1 MFKFEKISDFDF
13 NKINESSLHHLN
25 FSLDDFDDEDVDIT
39 QMSQTSSK
47 VKQTIDF
54 DTFLYQHIFNPIEM
68 LDKVNNSNDI
78 KYAWKEYPQDGNTHY
93 LAYIEITQN
102 NKKEYKKYYIYI
114 DLNNNTKEL
123 HIGNCNS
130 YGHSGSS
137 RYMSISYPLIKICE
151 TYANGPVYIGDIY
164 LDLGFG
170 INETAESLLNKI
182 KTPLEFIGIS
192 QEISIYRCIWNN
204 KNYYYPFNGLNK
216 KGFTEID
223 NAVKIPHNFVEHL
236 KGFSGNLSYSITNL
250 YYNAFDNW
258 YDFLKMVVLICD
270 SEGVVKTDFNYQF
283 TPENYEEK
291 LQEFKE
297 LVESEIGNIE
307 EEKIQAAS
315 YEEKCKQKIQEMFS
329 ETVITNYDEINR
341 KLPNYV
347 LANKKL
353 SNYLTTRIL
362 NKERTSTD
370 PYRKFD
376 LPVIDL
382 ILKDNGINVDK
393 LVEEYEADF
402 LDNLY
407 KFINLLDEHFDRIHC
422 SPIAKYYL
430 FRDIFIR
437 GNIKAQYACT
447 EKINN
452 TPTGG
457 FDDETFDGLT
467 KEEIQLMKKL
477 MTGLK
482 VLQIDNQGRCQAD
495 VSKLNNKSEES
506 IHLAN
511 AVIDC
516 FGEYSNGQIGDIHA
530 SKNSTEAEDIHA
542 YNKFALLQRFV
553 YLLSIL
559 IVEDHNKTVEE
570 KGTGK
575 TWEYPQQFAVYLY
588 NYNYTRGGYGY
599 PGKYDPL
606 SLGDNWLRI
615 DTYTQLYKFVK
626 MIAYVIENAYN
637 ITVPNLGCCDDT
649 VKNQILRAYGEL
661 EYKEDLTVNSEFS
674 YDNKPNMNTFNV
686 SSLNTMFETIFK
698 NISDKIDKN
707 KL

>member
-1 MFKFEKISDFDF
+1 MFNFEKISDFNF
-13 NKINESSLHHLN
+13 NKINESSLRHLN

-39 QMSQTSSK
+39 QMSQTNSK

-54 DTFLYQHIFNPIEM
+54 ETFLAQYVFNPIEM
-68 LDKVNNSNDI
+68 LDKVNSNDI
-78 KYAWKEYPQDGNTHY
+78 KYAWKEYNQDSNTHY

-102 NKKEYKKYYIYI
+102 NKKEWKKYYLYI
-114 DLNNNTKEL
+114 DLNNKTKEL

-130 YGHSGSS
+130 YGHNGSS

-151 TYANGPVYIGDIY
+151 AYTSGPVYIGDIY

-182 KTPLEFIGIS
+182 KTPLKFIGIS
-192 QEISIYRCIWNN
+192 QEISVYRCTWNN
-204 KNYYYPFNGLNK
+204 KNYYYPYNGLNK

-236 KGFSGNLSYSITNL
+236 KGFSGNLGYSITNL
-250 YYNAFDNW
+250 YYNTFDNW
-258 YDFLKMVVLICD
+258 HDFLKMVVLICD
-270 SEGVVKTDFNYQF
+270 SEGNVRTDFNYQF

-307 EEKIQAAS
+307 EEKKQAAS

-329 ETVITNYDEINR
+329 ESVITNYDEINR

-362 NKERTSTD
+362 NKERTSND

-376 LPVIDL
+376 LPVVDL
-382 ILKDNGINVDK
+382 ILKDNGIDVDK
-393 LVEEYEADF
+393 LVENYEAEF

-407 KFINLLDEHFDRIHC
+407 KFINVLDEHFDRIHC
-422 SPIAKYYL
+422 KPSAKYYL
-430 FRDIFIR
+430 FQNIFIYGR
-437 GNIKAQYACT
+437 VGVKYACT

-452 TPTGG
+452 TPFGG
-457 FDDETFDGLT
+457 FDDEVFDGLT

-482 VLQIDNQGRCQAD
+482 VLQTDDSGRYQAD
-495 VSKLNNKSEES
+495 ISKLNNKSEES
-506 IHLAN
+506 IDLAN
-511 AVIDC
+511 AVIGC
-516 FGEYSNGQIGDIHA
+516 FSEYSKQQIGNIQA
-530 SKNSTEAEDIHA
+530 SKNSTEAENVHA

-570 KGTGK
+570 KGIGK
-575 TWEYPQQFAVYLY
+575 IWEYPHQFAAYLY
-588 NYNYTRGGYGY
+588 NYNYTEGGYGY

-606 SLGDNWLRI
+606 SLGDNWMCI
-615 DTYTQLYKFVK
+615 DTYAQLYKFVK

-637 ITVPNLGCCDDT
+637 ITIPNLGCCDDR
-649 VKNQILRAYGEL
+649 VKNQILHTYGEL

-674 YDNKPNMNTFNV
+674 YDNKPNMNTLNV
-686 SSLNTMFETIFK
+686 SSLNIMFETIFK
-698 NISDKIDKN
+698 NINTKIDKN
-707 KL
+707 KF

>member
-1 MFKFEKISDFDF
+1 MFKFENISDF

-39 QMSQTSSK
+39 QMSQTSTK
-47 VKQTIDF
+47 VSSNIDF
-54 DTFLYQHIFNPIEM
+54 DTFLKQHVFNSIGM

-78 KYAWKEYPQDGNTHY
+78 KYAWKEYHQNSNTHY

-102 NKKEYKKYYIYI
+102 NKKEQKKYHLYI

-123 HIGNCNS
+123 YIGNCNS
-130 YGHSGSS
+130 FGHNGSS
-137 RYMSISYPLIKICE
+137 KYMSISYPLIKICE
-151 TYANGPVYIGDIY
+151 TYTGGPVYIGDIY

-170 INETAESLLNKI
+170 INETAEFLLNKI
-182 KTPLEFIGIS
+182 KTPLQFIGIS
-192 QEISIYRCIWNN
+192 QEISIYRCVWDN
-204 KNYYYPFNGLNK
+204 KNYYYPFYGLNK

-236 KGFSGNLSYSITNL
+236 KGFSGNLSYSNTNL

-258 YDFLKMVVLICD
+258 HDFLKMVVLICD
-270 SEGVVKTDFNYQF
+270 NEGNVRTDFNYQF

-291 LQEFKE
+291 LQKFKE

-307 EEKIQAAS
+307 EEKKQAAS

-347 LANKKL
+347 LTNKNL

-362 NKERTSTD
+362 NKERTSND

-376 LPVIDL
+376 LPIVDL
-382 ILKDNGINVDK
+382 ILKDNGIDVDK
-393 LVEEYEADF
+393 LVENYEAEF

-422 SPIAKYYL
+422 NPSQKYQL
-430 FRDIFIR
+430 FQDIFISGR
-437 GNIKAQYACT
+437 VNVKYPCT
-447 EKINN
+447 KNN
-452 TPTGG
+452 YNDSFTKQQN
-457 FDDETFDGLT
+457 EVFDGLT
-467 KEEIQLMKKL
+467 REELQLMKKL
-477 MTGLK
+477 MTGLM
-482 VLQIDNQGRCQAD
+482 VLQIDEQGRYQAD

-511 AVIDC
+511 AIIKY
-516 FGEYSNGQIGDIHA
+516 FGEYNIDQIGDFHA
-530 SKNSTEAEDIHA
+530 SKNSTESEDLHA

-553 YLLSIL
+553 YLLSNL
-559 IVEDHNKTVEE
+559 IVEDHNKIVEE
-570 KGTGK
+570 KGIGK
-575 TWEYPQQFAVYLY
+575 IWDYPQCFAVYLY
-588 NYNYTRGGYGY
+588 NYNYTKGSYNY

-606 SLGDNWLRI
+606 SLGDNWMRI
-615 DTYTQLYKFVK
+615 DTYAQLYKFVK

-637 ITVPNLGCCDDT
+637 ITIPNLGCCNDK
-649 VKNQILRAYGEL
+649 VKNRILHIYGEL
-661 EYKEDLTVNSEFS
+661 EYNEDLVVSNEFS
-674 YDNKPNMNTFNV
+674 YDNKPNMNTLNV

-698 NISDKIDKN
+698 NINNKIDKN
-707 KL
+707 KF